1 MKQTIFV
8 TGLDLDDLNRRLNK
22 ALSEIEGE
30 SSISYHFDN
39 MLAVIEYDTSAAYA
53 SNICCE
59 CQYWDSSNSESDVSG
74 ICQLKGKR
82 CRFNC
87 KACKDYKDIRA

>member
-59 CQYWDSSNSESDVSG
+59 CQFWDSS
-74 ICQLKGKR
+74 KR
-82 CRFNC
+82 LY
-87 KACKDYKDIRA
+87 DSDIRRSYQIIESKEV